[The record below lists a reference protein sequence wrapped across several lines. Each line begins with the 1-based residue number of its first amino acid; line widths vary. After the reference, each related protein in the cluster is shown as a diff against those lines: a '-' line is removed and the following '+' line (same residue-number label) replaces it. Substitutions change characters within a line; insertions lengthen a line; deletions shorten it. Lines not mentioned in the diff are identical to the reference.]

1 MLLAFRF
8 LLAALLAFVLVCLW
22 PAGGWGTLPGRK
34 THSKVQY
41 TDIRNSSSLST
52 DLPPCTFEQLAGTF
66 PRKRVLRD
74 DKEDDSLEKCW
85 SLKEQILRVPATA
98 IQNRENLTFLGNGH
112 MGTVYKVILELST
125 STVMPKGSDD
135 LNDRKQQCIAAVK
148 TERCIW
154 KTHHEDG
161 NVTTERGS
169 CLDPRATKRATA
181 LMATEYTGALL
192 YYAMKQKKAMNETGV
207 HDFTKYGFLPTW
219 GVMYDR
225 ESHIITS
232 EHDAYHATHT
242 DPSILGVIMPYVPFT
257 PLSEDYMKNLGLS
270 TSELASMFLE
280 VARHFVLRMDL
291 GILHRDVQMNN
302 FGLTADN
309 GPAFLFD
316 NSFAAVHYD
325 STTQACGEP
334 CRFCF
339 EDDFV
344 RGLDIT
350 TSKVPNA
357 DLSDFKRKLARQV
370 FPYATDRQD
379 LLIERISSSKLSAV
393 ELVQLLEEFI
403 SV

>member
-1 MLLAFRF
+1 MHLKAFRF
-8 LLAALLAFVLVCLW
+8 LLAGLVAFVFVFLW
-22 PAGGWGTLPGRK
+22 PSGSSITLPERK
-34 THSKVQY
+34 TLSKVQY
-41 TDIRNSSSLST
+41 TDIRNSSSSLST
-52 DLPPCTFEQLAGTF
+52 DPPPCTFEQLASAF
-66 PRKRVLRD
+66 PRRRVLPD
-74 DKEDDSLEKCW
+74 DKDDDSSKKCW

-98 IQNRENLTFLGNGH
+98 IQNRENLTYLGNGNKG
-112 MGTVYKVILELST
+112 MVYKVILDLS
-125 STVMPKGSDD
+125 SKGSDD

-148 TERCIW
+148 TEKCIW

-161 NVTTERGS
+161 NVITERGS
-169 CLDPRATKRATA
+169 CVDPRATERLKA

-192 YYAMKQKKAMNETGV
+192 YYAMKQKMAVNETGV
-207 HDFTKYGFLPTW
+207 HDFTKHGFLPTW
-219 GVMYDR
+219 GVVYDR
-225 ESHIITS
+225 ERHIITS
-232 EHDAYHATHT
+232 KKDGHPATHT
-242 DPSILGVIMPYVPFT
+242 DSSILGVIIPYVPIT

-291 GILHRDVQMNN
+291 GILHRDVLLRN
-302 FGLTADN
+302 FGVTDN
-309 GPAFLFD
+309 GPVFLFD

-344 RGLDIT
+344 RGLDIK
-350 TSKVPNA
+350 TSKVPDGDLNA
-357 DLSDFKRKLARQV
+357 FKRRLVHDV

-379 LLIERISSSKLSAV
+379 LLIEKIWRSELSAV